1 MNNYTSY
8 YLALLNTNI
17 SRFEHP
23 LLVTKIEAHISLYL
37 EVAPAIGTLTARFTV
52 LYRVSAL

>member
-23 LLVTKIEAHISLYL
+23 LLVTKIEAQTSLYFNS
-37 EVAPAIGTLTARFTV
+37 APPVGG
-52 LYRVSAL
+52 SEN